1 MNIIF
6 LDAKTIGGVDN
17 LNQINELGEFIVY
30 PDTSRQELGER
41 VKDADIIITNKVFI
55 DRDTIDAAPKLKL
68 ICVAATGVNNVDV
81 EYAAKKNI
89 PVKNVEGYST
99 NSVAQS
105 TFAMILYLLHQP
117 DYYNEYVFSGAYAR
131 SSLFTHYGKSF
142 WELSNK
148 RFGIIGL
155 GTIGRKVAQ
164 IAGAFGCEVVY
175 YSTSGKNTGQPYT
188 RLSLEELL
196 NTSDIVSIHA
206 PLNEHTKHLISYKQL
221 SMMQSHALLIN
232 TGRGGIVVEEDLARA
247 IDEDIIGGAA
257 IDVLVNEPINADNPL
272 PRVKNKDKLFIA
284 PHIAWTS
291 IEARKLLV
299 DKLYRNIAGFTR
311 AGR

>member
-17 LNQINELGEFIVY
+17 LNQINELGDFFVY

-81 EYAAKKNI
+81 EYAAQKNI

-105 TFAMILYLLHQP
+105 TFSMILYLLHQP

-131 SSLFTHYGKSF
+131 SSLFTHHGKPF

-175 YSTSGKNTGQPYT
+175 YSTSGKNTEQPYT
-188 RLSLEELL
+188 CLSLEELL

-299 DKLYRNIAGFTR
+299 DKLYRNIAGFTL